1 MRINPITL
9 TSIILS
15 FVAGY
20 ADASTFVWADGLFS
34 AHITGNFVV
43 FAYDIVTNQM
53 SSSWLKLLSFPV
65 FIFSVIFSTLVIRD
79 SYIYKN
85 GTRRLL
91 IIEGFLLITAG
102 ALTYFYRYENM
113 TGILKVGITMLV
125 VFALGLQNAYGRFS
139 VKEILAPTTVM
150 TGNVT
155 QLFID
160 MTNYVKLSDLNKQE
174 FSVRIV
180 HGIYVILPFLM
191 GCISGGI
198 ITKSIGL
205 CSTVF
210 AGILILIASRNKN

>member
-1 MRINPITL
+1 MKINGITVS
-9 TSIILS
+9 SIILS

-20 ADASTFVWADGLFS
+20 ADTSTFVGADGLFS

-43 FAYDIVTNQM
+43 FAYDIVTNQT
-53 SSSWLKLLSFPV
+53 SLSWMKLISFPV
-65 FIFSVIFSTLVIRD
+65 FILSVIFSTLLIDD
-79 SYIYKN
+79 SDIYKKN
-85 GTRRLL
+85 TNRLL
-91 IIEGFLLITAG
+91 IIESFLLITAG
-102 ALTYFYRYENM
+102 GMAYFYRYGNM
-113 TGILKVGITMLV
+113 AYTFKVIIPMLV

-160 MTNYVKLSDLNKQE
+160 MTNYLRLSEQRRHE
-174 FSVRIV
+174 FIVRIFN
-180 HGIYVILPFLM
+180 GIYVILPFLM
-191 GCISGGI
+191 GCISGGL

-205 CSTVF
+205 SSTVF